1 MRYATKELSSAAAAA
16 AEPERQLA
24 VVETVVGLLPAERQ
38 AVPIGFLFGLLRTAA
53 ATSSPAR
60 AELERRIGAR
70 LDEAALDDLLI
81 PSPSR
86 HHRAGD
92 HNNDTLFDVDA
103 VHRIVACFS
112 QRGEDSDDS
121 EDCGGADAA
130 GTEFGSEFGSSP
142 TQTAVLKVGRVV
154 DSYLAEIAAD
164 SNLKLPNFVAIADA
178 LPPHARTLHDGLYR
192 AIDIYLKAHGNKITE
207 AERRR
212 VTKLIDFQRLS
223 QEAGAHAAQNE
234 RLPLQSVVQVLY
246 IEQVRL
252 RNSVISD
259 DSAINVNNAKSA
271 VGSPR
276 DNYASLRRENREL
289 KLELAR
295 LRMRLNDL
303 ERDHISMKRD
313 YNIHSANNNSSSA
326 SNYSSIAAAN
336 FLSSFSRK
344 FRVLGRRRA
353 RDVPRTASTTSPSTH
368 SYPADSKVLH
378 RTCASTD

>member
-1 MRYATKELSSAAAAA
+1 M
-16 AEPERQLA
+16 
-24 VVETVVGLLPAERQ
+24 
-38 AVPIGFLFGLLRTAA
+38 
-53 ATSSPAR
+53 
-60 AELERRIGAR
+60 
-70 LDEAALDDLLI
+70 
-81 PSPSR
+81 
-86 HHRAGD
+86 
-92 HNNDTLFDVDA
+92 
-103 VHRIVACFS
+103 
-112 QRGEDSDDS
+112 
-121 EDCGGADAA
+121 
-130 GTEFGSEFGSSP
+130 
-142 TQTAVLKVGRVV
+142 
-154 DSYLAEIAAD
+154 
-164 SNLKLPNFVAIADA
+164 
-178 LPPHARTLHDGLYR
+178 
-192 AIDIYLKAHGNKITE
+192 
-207 AERRR
+207 
-212 VTKLIDFQRLS
+212 TKLIDFQRLS

-259 DSAINVNNAKSA
+259 DSAINVNAKSA

-353 RDVPRTASTTSPSTH
+353 RDVPRTASTTSPSMH